1 MNKETPYLL
10 VLSTCPDQATAERIA
25 QLLVEEK
32 LAACVNV
39 IPDITSLFQWQ
50 GKLDRENEILLLIKT
65 TAASYSALETLVR
78 QQHPYEL
85 PEIIAVPIVDGLNDY
100 LDWVSSNT
108 KST

>member
-50 GKLDRENEILLLIKT
+50 GKLDQDNEILLLIKT
-65 TAASYSALETLVR
+65 TAASYGALETLVR

-108 KST
+108 